1 MARTETEALH
11 RTAEES
17 AGVRRISRSDGSR
30 LKNCD
35 LREQIATVYRGR
47 ICQNVELEPLI
58 EHYPCELAYALALI
72 DTTDHRSIT
81 PGWVLHNYP
90 SVEFIIKKL
99 RYTPCLAGCTYCNSQ
114 LDVHR
119 SLKSLFGYNAFRT
132 YEGEPLQG
140 GRHRRPSRDA
150 HCWQSSLPAVESR
163 SPFNCRHSLAGL
175 SVHGLTVI
183 SPLQSLMKDQVDN
196 LAERGITEAVTI
208 NGMLDPITRALAIEK
223 VQDGT
228 AALLYISPEM
238 LRSATIERILLAR
251 NVVRFVI
258 DEAHCFSSWGQDF
271 RVDYLY
277 IGHFIR
283 KYQQKKGSKLPI
295 PVSCFTA
302 TAKQKVIQDIR
313 DYFKQTLDLNLE
325 LFASKATRTNLSY
338 SVLHVDNDEEKY
350 QRLRELIADSQCPT
364 IVYVSRTRRT
374 RELASRLTHDGF
386 RALPFNGK
394 MDSDEKITNQEAF
407 MNNHVHIIVAT
418 SAFGM
423 GVDKSDVGLVIHYD
437 ISGFAGELRTGGG
450 ARRPQPPSACPL
462 LRPLRRQRSGQA
474 LHPAEPDEAEHR

>member
-1 MARTETEALH
+1 M
-11 RTAEES
+11 
-17 AGVRRISRSDGSR
+17 
-30 LKNCD
+30 
-35 LREQIATVYRGR
+35 
-47 ICQNVELEPLI
+47 
-58 EHYPCELAYALALI
+58 
-72 DTTDHRSIT
+72 
-81 PGWVLHNYP
+81 
-90 SVEFIIKKL
+90 
-99 RYTPCLAGCTYCNSQ
+99 
-114 LDVHR
+114 
-119 SLKSLFGYNAFRT
+119 
-132 YEGEPLQG
+132 
-140 GRHRRPSRDA
+140 
-150 HCWQSSLPAVESR
+150 
-163 SPFNCRHSLAGL
+163 AGL
-175 SVHGLTVI
+175 SVHGLTVVI

-313 DYFKQTLDLNLE
+313 DYFEQTLDLNLE

-386 RALPFNGK
+386 RALP
-394 MDSDEKITNQEAF
+394 STARWIPTRRSP
-407 MNNHVHIIVAT
+407 T
-418 SAFGM
+418 
-423 GVDKSDVGLVIHYD
+423 
-437 ISGFAGELRTGGG
+437 
-450 ARRPQPPSACPL
+450 RRPS
-462 LRPLRRQRSGQA
+462 
-474 LHPAEPDEAEHR
+474 